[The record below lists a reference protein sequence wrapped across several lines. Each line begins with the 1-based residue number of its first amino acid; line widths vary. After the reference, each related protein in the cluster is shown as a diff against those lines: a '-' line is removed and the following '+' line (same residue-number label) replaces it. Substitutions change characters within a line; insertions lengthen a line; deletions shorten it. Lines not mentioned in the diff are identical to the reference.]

1 MFVYFITM
9 TKFII
14 IIKIIFITIL
24 SLFYYHLIIISLF
37 LLLWSILKNLKTLS

>member
-9 TKFII
+9 TKLI